1 MLQSLRKDP
10 MDEDLEKC
18 DGDYFPCEFCGDPYP
33 VEFIMRHQVSIRHYY
48 QHYQYALTYTLL
60 LLHST
65 TYYTV
70 RYHSRFC
77 VRVGHVVETIIF
89 SLYHVIVRPAKIIK
103 GDDKNWAHFQKIKH
117 FKNQKFHINISWVSQ
132 SNDGFHQVL
141 LWFMANSHIKS

>member
-65 TYYTV
+65 TYTV

-103 GDDKNWAHFQKIKH
+103 GDDKNWAHFQKIQY
-117 FKNQKFHINISWVSQ
+117 FKNQNCQKIFLIKN
-132 SNDGFHQVL
+132 GL
-141 LWFMANSHIKS
+141 LVQYSTLKMTLKSEF